1 MHFRKYG
8 KIARNLLDWV
18 SKIKET
24 TKADQKNGEYMY
36 LEELMR
42 T

>member
-1 MHFRKYG
+1 MGKLLEIFSIEYRK
-8 KIARNLLDWV
+8 KQ
-18 SKIKET
+18 KIKET